1 MACTTVCPKGVP
13 TNPQSSI
20 RALQIVTPLVRING
34 QIRELPANMKIPAG
48 AVAVDE
54 NSANELKTISGNITI
69 NAANAAEYRD
79 RKWDVTAAAT
89 ITISGTGLNLGNM
102 LVRDAGKNA
111 TIAVASGATI
121 NGATASIARTGHPE
135 RLFSITQ
142 FGADNYEVSVS

>member
-1 MACTTVCPKGVP
+1 MACTTVCPTGVSV
-13 TNPQSSI
+13 NAQSTR

-34 QIRELPANMKIPAG
+34 QIRELPANMRIPAG

-54 NSANELKTISGNITI
+54 NSANEVKVISGNVTI

-79 RKWDVTAAAT
+79 RKWEVTAAAT
-89 ITISGTGLNLGNM
+89 ITISGTGLNLGNV

-111 TIAVASGATI
+111 TIAVAAGANV
-121 NGATASIARTGHPE
+121 NGGTASVVRTGHPE
-135 RLFSITQ
+135 RIFSIAQ